1 MTIKIVKTE
10 SLRNEFRRKATKT
23 SVVLEALKDLNPGES
38 VLISAKEADRW
49 KVPANALRSTITY
62 GYKSNVLSKKNKYTV
77 KCLKSGSYAINRI
90 SA

>member
-10 SLRNEFRRKATKT
+10 SLKNEFRRKATKT

-49 KVPANALRSTITY
+49 KVPANASV
-62 GYKSNVLSKKNKYTV
+62 GSNPLFN
-77 KCLKSGSYAINRI
+77 SGRRCSNILI
-90 SA
+90 LI